1 MTPPSGTRPMDNEKG
16 GGAVSAVIK
25 GTALG
30 VAMLFAWLAAMA
42 LVVTAIKHFEI
53 AAAILVVSIFVAAGI
68 RIVRYLETRP

>member
-1 MTPPSGTRPMDNEKG
+1 MSAAVKG
-16 GGAVSAVIK
+16 A
-25 GTALG
+25 ALG

>member
-1 MTPPSGTRPMDNEKG
+1 M
-16 GGAVSAVIK
+16 SALVK

-42 LVVTAIKHFEI
+42 LVVTAIEHFEI